1 MDPCYYNTGKLTRES
16 DVYAFGVVLFEV
28 LSGRKAVDRSFDDEE
43 QWSLAGW
50 AQEQIKQG
58 KGKVD
63 RIIDPRLMGQISK
76 KCLKEFASLA
86 GHCLHTQP
94 KNRPTMTE
102 VVMKLKSILSQEL
115 KSKSDNSVIDEE
127 GFIKKL
133 RSIFKGK
140 VNAAATGTK
149 SALIQ
154 LDAANRKN
162 TNQNTSKS

>member
-1 MDPCYYNTGKLTRES
+1 MFNRSNSREHRCERDIWVYGKLTRES
-16 DVYAFGVVLFEV
+16 DVYAFGVVLFQV
-28 LSGRKAVDRSFDDEE
+28 LSGRKAVDRSLDDEE

-58 KGKVD
+58 KGKGKLD

-94 KNRPTMTE
+94 KNHPTMTE

-115 KSKSDNSVIDEE
+115 KSKRDNSVIDEE
-127 GFIKKL
+127 GIIKKL
-133 RSIFKGK
+133 RSIFKG
-140 VNAAATGTK
+140 TICFDST
-149 SALIQ
+149 
-154 LDAANRKN
+154 
-162 TNQNTSKS
+162 